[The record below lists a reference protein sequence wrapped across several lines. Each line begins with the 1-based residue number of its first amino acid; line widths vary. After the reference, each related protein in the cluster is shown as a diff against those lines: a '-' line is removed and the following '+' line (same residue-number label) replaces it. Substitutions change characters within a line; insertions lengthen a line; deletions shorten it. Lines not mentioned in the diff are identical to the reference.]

1 MESSRKQPYQAP
13 SSEAVNIRTSGVL
26 CDSQNDYN
34 TEMNVRYTEE
44 TI

>member
-1 MESSRKQPYQAP
+1 MNTSSKRPYQAP
-13 SSEAVNIRTSGVL
+13 SSETVAIHTSGML
-26 CDSQNDYN
+26 CESPNDYN

>member
-1 MESSRKQPYQAP
+1 MNTSHKQPYQTP
-13 SSEAVNIRTSGVL
+13 SSEAVSIRTSGVL